1 MKWIEEELK
10 RIEKK
15 SLFRKR
21 ILIEGIKDFCSNDYL
36 GLRKHPKVIETSVR
50 ILKES
55 GLGSGASQLV
65 SGYTKYHKE
74 LEETLADFKNVPSC
88 VLFGSGFLANVG
100 TIPSLVGEGDLI
112 LSDELNHA
120 SIIDGVRLSKAQK
133 YVFKHKDYEAL
144 EEFLSQNRKKYKRC
158 LIVTDT
164 VFSMDGDIADL
175 KRLYKICETYDC
187 MLYIDEAHATGVI
200 GETGKGGLEHF
211 GLKHKDFVVVMGT
224 LSKAL
229 GGYGAFVCGSKVLTE
244 YLVNKA
250 RSLIFSTSLPPH
262 ICGGLIKSIEII
274 KMEGKA
280 LIRKLRDTEEKLLAI
295 LGGLNLDF
303 KYFKTP
309 ILPIMVYSE
318 EKALKISKN
327 LFKEGIFIQG
337 IRYPTVPKGQAR
349 LRLTAS
355 LNYTDEDLEFLKEKL
370 RKVIKK
376 KGKNLRKTN

>member
-1 MKWIEEELK
+1 VEKEL
-10 RIEKK
+10 EKLK
-15 SLFRKR
+15 KAKLYRKR
-21 ILIEGIKDFCSNDYL
+21 VLVEGLKDFCSNDYL
-36 GLRKHPKVIETSVR
+36 GLRRHPEVIEEAERV
-50 ILKES
+50 LKEQ

-74 LEETLADFKNVPSC
+74 LEEALADFKRVPSC
-88 VLFGSGFLANVG
+88 VLFGSGFLANAG
-100 TIPSLVGEGDLI
+100 AIPALVGEEDII

-120 SIIDGVRLSKAQK
+120 SIIDGVRLSKAQR
-133 YVFKHKDYEAL
+133 YVFKHKDYEEL
-144 EEFLSQNRKKYKRC
+144 EEFLSKNRTKYRRC

-175 KRLYKICETYDC
+175 RRLYEICESYDC

-200 GETGKGGLEHF
+200 GKTGKGGLEHF
-211 GLKHKDFVVVMGT
+211 GLEHKDFVIVMGT

-229 GGYGAFVCGSKVLTE
+229 GGYGAFLCGSKLLVE
-244 YLVNKA
+244 YLVNRA

-262 ICGGLIKSIEII
+262 VCAGLIKSVEILKREGEDFI
-274 KMEGKA
+274 K
-280 LIRKLRDTEEKLLAI
+280 RLRFVEENLVKI
-295 LGGLNLDF
+295 LGELNLEF

-318 EKALKISKN
+318 EKALRISRE
-327 LFKEGIFIQG
+327 LLKEKVFIQA

-355 LNYTDEDLEFLKEKL
+355 LNYTPQDLELLKEKL
-370 RKVIKK
+370 EKVIKERE
-376 KGKNLRKTN
+376 RKA